1 MKRKDKHN
9 PYEYEDYGGMA
20 LYCWAIFAILAS
32 FVVIGCFV
40 ALVFGAFSLVGGM
53 Q

>member
-20 LYCWAIFAILAS
+20 LYCWAIFAIVAT

-53 Q
+53 

>member
-20 LYCWAIFAILAS
+20 LYCWAFFAILAS
-32 FVVIGCFV
+32 IVVIGCFV
-40 ALVFGAFSLVGGM
+40 AVVYGAFSLVGEM
-53 Q
+53 